1 MQIKIKQKIYS
12 CRWTAILATCALACQ
27 SVVAPNYKKFDSCQ
41 GLYTSRVFFCNFQN
55 CIPPTEIISLLQKP
69 YPNPLLT
76 DLEFVMDLRQ

>member
-41 GLYTSRVFFCNFQN
+41 GLYTSRVFFLQF
-55 CIPPTEIISLLQKP
+55 PKLHSTYRDHFFASKTIS
-69 YPNPLLT
+69 
-76 DLEFVMDLRQ
+76 